1 MIEVK
6 NDIESLR
13 SLSQIFTPS
22 NFKKIVRRKDNSY
35 TNNRIS
41 KHVTFQTPTNK
52 KNLIESV
59 YKELQTN
66 YKSEYL
72 YKNALVNKLLLGKY
86 SLNTTTIINE
96 FKIGSSIADFVLLN
110 GEARIF
116 EIKTEL
122 DSLDKLSKQVS
133 DYCQFANKVYVVT
146 NSKFIDKLIS
156 EYRDSNIGII
166 EYTQQYTLREV
177 VEAKDN
183 SKYFDHLTIFKT
195 LRKQEYLDIVNQYF
209 GCLPKV
215 PNTKIFKECVSL
227 VELIDVK
234 KFQKL
239 AFQKLKE
246 RKLRC
251 PDLLKSDKTPYELK
265 HICYSLD
272 MNESEYS
279 ELFDFL
285 NQTI

>member
-6 NDIESLR
+6 NDIDSLR

-22 NFKKIVRRKDNSY
+22 NFKRIVKRKDYSY
-35 TNNRIS
+35 TINRIS
-41 KHVTFQTPTNK
+41 KHVTFQTPANR

-96 FKIGSSIADFVLLN
+96 FKIGGSIADFVLLN

-122 DSLDKLSKQVS
+122 DSLDKLSKQVF

-146 NSKFIDKLIS
+146 ASKFIDKLAS
-156 EYRDSNIGII
+156 EYKDSNIGII

-209 GCLPKV
+209 GYLPKV

-227 VELIDVK
+227 VKLIEVK
-234 KFQKL
+234 EFQRL

-272 MNESEYS
+272 MNEREYS

>member
-1 MIEVK
+1 MIEIK

-22 NFKKIVRRKDNSY
+22 NFKKIVRRKDYSY
-35 TNNRIS
+35 TNNRIN
-41 KHVTFQTPTNK
+41 KHISLQTPTTK
-52 KNLIESV
+52 KNLIEFV
-59 YKELQTN
+59 YQELQTN

-72 YKNALVNKLLLGKY
+72 YKNALINKLLLGKY

-110 GEARIF
+110 GEVRIF

-146 NSKFIDKLIS
+146 HSKFIDKLIS

-166 EYTQQYTLREV
+166 EYTQQNTLKEI

-183 SKYFDHLTIFKT
+183 STYFDHLTIFKT
-195 LRKQEYLDIVNQYF
+195 LRKPEYLDIINQYF
-209 GCLPKV
+209 GYLPDV
-215 PNTKIFKECVSL
+215 PNTQIFKECVSL
-227 VELIDVK
+227 AKQIEVK
-234 KFQKL
+234 EFQKVV
-239 AFQKLKE
+239 FQKLKE
-246 RKLRC
+246 RKLKC
-251 PDLLKSDKTPYELK
+251 PDLLKSEKTPYELK
-265 HICYSLD
+265 HICYSID
-272 MNESEYS
+272 MNKNEYS

-285 NQTI
+285 NQT

>member
-6 NDIESLR
+6 NDIDSLR

-22 NFKKIVRRKDNSY
+22 NFKRIVRRKDYSN
-35 TNNRIS
+35 TINRIS
-41 KHVTFQTPTNK
+41 KHVTFQTPANK
-52 KNLIESV
+52 RNLIESV

-96 FKIGSSIADFVLLN
+96 FKIGGSIADFVLLN
-110 GEARIF
+110 GEARVF

-122 DSLDKLSKQVS
+122 DSLDKLSKQVF

-146 NSKFIDKLIS
+146 NSKFIDKLAS

-209 GCLPKV
+209 GDLPKV

-227 VELIDVK
+227 VKLIDVK
-234 KFQKL
+234 EFQRL

-251 PDLLKSDKTPYELK
+251 PYLLKSDKTPYELK

-272 MNESEYS
+272 MNESEYY

>member
-1 MIEVK
+1 MIEIK

-22 NFKKIVRRKDNSY
+22 NFKKIVRRKDYSY
-35 TNNRIS
+35 TNNRIN
-41 KHVTFQTPTNK
+41 KHISLQTPTTK
-52 KNLIESV
+52 KNLIEFV
-59 YKELQTN
+59 YQELQTN

-72 YKNALVNKLLLGKY
+72 YKNALINKLLLGKY

-110 GEARIF
+110 GEVRIF

-146 NSKFIDKLIS
+146 HSKFIDKLIS

-166 EYTQQYTLREV
+166 EYTQQNTLKEI

-183 SKYFDHLTIFKT
+183 STYFDHLTIFKT
-195 LRKQEYLDIVNQYF
+195 LRKPEYLDIINQYF
-209 GCLPKV
+209 GYLPDV
-215 PNTKIFKECVSL
+215 PNTQIFKECVSL
-227 VELIDVK
+227 AKQIEVK
-234 KFQKL
+234 EFQKVV
-239 AFQKLKE
+239 FQKLKE
-246 RKLRC
+246 RKLKC
-251 PDLLKSDKTPYELK
+251 PDLLKSEKTPYELK
-265 HICYSLD
+265 HICYSID
-272 MNESEYS
+272 MNKNEYS